1 MDTHTFGGEEE
12 RGVRTLNSHST
23 VRMKRWSRKVQHQ
36 LLLVNK
42 EVNSRKLKKKK
53 ELRDGCLY
61 VAGIGVEIGEK
72 EITVFHFKA
81 YNI

>member
-1 MDTHTFGGEEE
+1 M
-12 RGVRTLNSHST
+12 
-23 VRMKRWSRKVQHQ
+23 QHQ

-81 YNI
+81 YNSQLFRLYAFLRLLKAEGHIFKN